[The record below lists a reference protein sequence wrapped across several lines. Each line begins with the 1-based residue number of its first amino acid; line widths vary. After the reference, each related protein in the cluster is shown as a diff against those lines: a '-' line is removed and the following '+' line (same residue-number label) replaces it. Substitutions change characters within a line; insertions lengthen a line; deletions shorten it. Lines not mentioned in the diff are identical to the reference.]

1 LSAPSTSPFR
11 AVLGAVALAA
21 LAACAPAK
29 GPGGVDRSPLAQKW
43 FDRAKA
49 SYGTVD
55 LDDAWDASKSAM
67 QAAPND
73 PEIRTWAG
81 RVALARLDYGE
92 TIRLLKNVNTTDAK
106 GLRGRAKW
114 YSGDIDQAA
123 DELESMLQ
131 DPEVHDG
138 WAKAIASL
146 ARRGVGR
153 KPFQLNGGLLAV
165 SEMPRLPNN
174 TSFLVPL
181 EIDGEQGLALVATGT
196 AEVTLDSA
204 ARKEPAWVSLRF
216 ANRIEV
222 KDVPAMVQDL
232 SGISRQMNVPI
243 KALLGVNLLRHLN
256 VTFDYIGGQFIVRTF
271 TPPIP
276 PSATR
281 VPIAYIKGGG
291 MLMRSALSTDKGA
304 PSASLLLDSAMTFP
318 LALDQDGWK
327 KAGTEVGKLLPVPQ
341 DSKLKQG
348 MVPLLRL
355 GAFDIPQVPG
365 VYGTPIAEVEK
376 GVEVDIDGVVGSG
389 LLAYFRVTLTDDGR
403 AMWLE
408 DVPQL
413 PQTAPPSEKAG
424 PPPASSAAPPASS
437 APPKSDKGDKP
448 ADKPSKPKPKAKPPS
463 DAPASTP

>member
-1 LSAPSTSPFR
+1 LSAPSISSFR
-11 AVLGAVALAA
+11 AVFGAVVVAA
-21 LAACAPAK
+21 LAGCTPAK
-29 GPGGVDRSPLAQKW
+29 GPGGIDRSALAQKW

-49 SYGTVD
+49 SYANVD

-81 RVALARLDYGE
+81 RVALAKLDFGE
-92 TIRLLKNVNTTDAK
+92 TVRLLKGVNTTDAK

-114 YSGDIDQAA
+114 YAGDIDQAA

-138 WAKAIASL
+138 WAKAIATL
-146 ARRGVGR
+146 ARRGAGR

-174 TSFLVPL
+174 TSFLVPV
-181 EIDGEQGLALVATGT
+181 EIDGEPGLAMVATGT

-216 ANRIEV
+216 GGRIEV

-304 PSASLLLDSAMTFP
+304 PSASLLLDSAMSFP
-318 LALDQDGWK
+318 IALDQDGWK
-327 KAGTEVGKLLPVPQ
+327 KAGTDIGKLLPVPQ

-348 MVPLLRL
+348 TVPLLRL

-389 LLAYFRVTLTDDGR
+389 LLAYFRVTLTDGGR

-408 DVPQL
+408 DVPQYT
-413 PQTAPPSEKAG
+413 QTAPPPEKGA

-437 APPKSDKGDKP
+437 TPPKGEKPPASKP
-448 ADKPSKPKPKAKPPS
+448 AKPKPSAKATTDGPT
-463 DAPASTP
+463 STP

>member
-1 LSAPSTSPFR
+1 LSASTLSPIR
-11 AVLGAVALAA
+11 AFLGALSLFALVG
-21 LAACAPAK
+21 CAPAK
-29 GPGGVDRSPLAQKW
+29 GPGGVDRNALAQKW

-49 SYGTVD
+49 SYGNVD

-73 PEIRTWAG
+73 LEIRTWAG
-81 RVALARLDYGE
+81 RVALAKLDYGE
-92 TIRLLKNVNTTDAK
+92 VVRLLKGVNTTDAR

-114 YSGDIDQAA
+114 YAGDIDQAA
-123 DELESMLQ
+123 DELEAMLQ

-146 ARRGVGR
+146 ARRGAGR
-153 KPFQLNGGLLAV
+153 KPFQLSGGLLAV

-174 TSFLVPL
+174 TSFLVPV
-181 EIDGEQGLALVATGT
+181 EIDGEQGLAMVATGT

-216 ANRIEV
+216 AGRIEV

-281 VPIAYIKGGG
+281 VPLAYVKGGG
-291 MLMRSALSTDKGA
+291 MIMRSALSSDKGA
-304 PSASLLLDSAMTFP
+304 PSASLLLDSAMSFP

-327 KAGTEVGKLLPVPQ
+327 KAGTDVAKLQPVPQ
-341 DSKLKQG
+341 DTKLKQG

-365 VYGTPIAEVEK
+365 IYGTPIAEVEK

-389 LLAYFRVTLTDDGR
+389 LLAYFRVTLTDEGR

-408 DVPQL
+408 DVPQQQ
-413 PQTAPPSEKAG
+413 QTAPPPEKGA
-424 PPPASSAAPPASS
+424 PPPASSGAPPASSS
-437 APPKSDKGDKP
+437 APPKSEKP
-448 ADKPSKPKPKAKPPS
+448 APAKPAKPKPSAKAPTDGPT
-463 DAPASTP
+463 STP

>member
-1 LSAPSTSPFR
+1 LSSSTTPIR
-11 AVLGAVALAA
+11 AVLGAVAIFA
-21 LAACAPAK
+21 LAGCPSARS
-29 GPGGVDRSPLAQKW
+29 PGGADRSALAQKW
-43 FDRAKA
+43 FDRTKQSYA
-49 SYGTVD
+49 SID
-55 LDDAWDASKSAM
+55 LDDAWDAARSAM

-73 PEIRTWAG
+73 VEVRTWAG
-81 RVALARLDYGE
+81 RVALAKLDFGE
-92 TIRLLKNVNTTDAK
+92 VVRLLKGVNTTDAK

-114 YSGDIDQAA
+114 YAGDVDQAA

-138 WAKAIASL
+138 WAKAIATL
-146 ARRGVGR
+146 ARRGAGR
-153 KPFQLNGGLLAV
+153 KPFQLTGGLLAV

-174 TSFLVPL
+174 TSFLVPV
-181 EIDGEQGLALVATGT
+181 EIDGEQGLAMVATGT
-196 AEVTLDSA
+196 AEVTIDSS

-216 ANRIEV
+216 GGRIEV

-232 SGISRQMNVPI
+232 SGVSRQMNVPI

-304 PSASLLLDSAMTFP
+304 PPASLLLDSAMSFP
-318 LALDQDGWK
+318 IALDQDGWK
-327 KAGTEVGKLLPVPQ
+327 KAGTDVNKLQPIPQ

-348 MVPLLRL
+348 MVPILRL
-355 GAFDIPQVPG
+355 GAFDIPQIPG
-365 VYGTPIAEVEK
+365 VYGTPIGEVEK

-389 LLAYFRVTLTDDGR
+389 LLAYFRVTLTDGGR

-413 PQTAPPSEKAG
+413 PPDAPPPQKGA
-424 PPPASSAAPPASS
+424 PSSAPPASS
-437 APPKSDKGDKP
+437 APPKGEKPADKPSDKP
-448 ADKPSKPKPKAKPPS
+448 ADKPKPKPRAKS
-463 DAPASTP
+463 DGPASTP

>member
-1 LSAPSTSPFR
+1 LSENSIPSFR
-11 AVLGAVALAA
+11 ALFGAFVLLALAG
-21 LAACAPAK
+21 CTPAR
-29 GPGGVDRSPLAQKW
+29 GPGGADRSALAQKW
-43 FDRAKA
+43 LDRTKA
-49 SYGTVD
+49 SYGNVD
-55 LDDAWDASKSAM
+55 LDDAWDAAKSGM

-73 PEIRTWAG
+73 IEIRTWAG
-81 RVALARLDYGE
+81 RVALAKLDYGE
-92 TIRLLKNVNTTDAK
+92 TVRLLKGVNTSDAR

-114 YSGDIDQAA
+114 YAGDIDQAA
-123 DELESMLQ
+123 DELEAMLQ
-131 DPEVHDG
+131 DPDVHDG
-138 WAKAIASL
+138 WAKAIATL
-146 ARRGVGR
+146 ARRGAGR

-174 TSFLVPL
+174 TAFLVPL
-181 EIDGEQGLALVATGT
+181 EIDGEQGLAMVATGT

-204 ARKEPAWVSLRF
+204 SRKEPSWVSLRF
-216 ANRIEV
+216 GGRVEV

-232 SGISRQMNVPI
+232 SGVSRQMGVPI

-271 TPPIP
+271 APPIP

-291 MLMRSALSTDKGA
+291 MLMRSSLSSDKSA
-304 PSASLLLDSAMTFP
+304 PPASLLLDSSMSFP

-327 KAGTEVGKLLPVPQ
+327 KAGTDVSRLQPVTQ
-341 DSKLKQG
+341 DAKLKQG

-365 VYGTPIAEVEK
+365 IFGTPIADVEK

-389 LLAYFRVTLTDDGR
+389 LLAYFRVTLTDEGR

-408 DVPQL
+408 DIPTMPQS
-413 PQTAPPSEKAG
+413 APPPEKAPPAEKA
-424 PPPASSAAPPASS
+424 PPPAGSAPPAT
-437 APPKSDKGDKP
+437 PKSEKSEKP
-448 ADKPSKPKPKAKPPS
+448 QKPKPKPKTPA
-463 DAPASTP
+463 DTPASTP